1 MIMLKIIQFVLLV
14 LPLILHEACTSI
26 CSLLLWFSSQ
36 RYVYNLIF
44 GWPRGFMVLCPRSW
58 RKMPTYIGCCLHLC
72 LCLLLRTHTFLGALL
87 HFISLRFLMWVPLG
101 VPQQWPRHGKHWP
114 ANGANVEFFSNCF
127 CLHWNLTWI
136 DYSHALR
143 IWEDFWT
150 QIRLTI
156 NPRVLFLDLLDL
168 CLTSRYQID

>member
-1 MIMLKIIQFVLLV
+1 
-14 LPLILHEACTSI
+14 
-26 CSLLLWFSSQ
+26 
-36 RYVYNLIF
+36 
-44 GWPRGFMVLCPRSW
+44 MVLCPGSW

-87 HFISLRFLMWVPLG
+87 HFLSLRFLMWVPLG

-127 CLHWNLTWI
+127 CMHWNLTWI

-143 IWEDFWT
+143 IWEGLWT
-150 QIRLTI
+150 QIQLTVH
-156 NPRVLFLDLLDL
+156 PLVLFLDLLDL
-168 CLTSRYQID
+168 CLTSRYQTDQVTKRVPLKVLRHIPIIPHLQWLFMFEIITHLFDTMHMLSV